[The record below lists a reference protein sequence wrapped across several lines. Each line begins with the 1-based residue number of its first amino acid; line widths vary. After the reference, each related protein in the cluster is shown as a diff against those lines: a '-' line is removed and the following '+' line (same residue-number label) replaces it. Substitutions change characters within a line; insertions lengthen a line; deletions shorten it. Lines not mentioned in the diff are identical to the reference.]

1 MEQIFVCILLVA
13 VFMAFVK
20 EWFPPDLVAMGAF
33 VLLMIS
39 GVLPA
44 DKALLV
50 FANPAPIII
59 ACMFILSA
67 ALDRTTR

>member
-50 FANPAPIII
+50 FANPDYHCVYVYPE
-59 ACMFILSA
+59 CGTGENRH
-67 ALDRTTR
+67 D